1 MQLSCR
7 ERISPVPAMKVF
19 SLYACFFAVFGVLVP
34 WLICDRYGIS
44 YYPQDF
50 YPMQKPG
57 GDYVAT
63 YEAGRSIL
71 RGQSIYLRYE
81 DTADWSASGAAA
93 RYSYPPPQAYLFAP
107 LASLPFELSYHV
119 WIGLTLALIVLC
131 VFLVSRLFEAPWTVF
146 IAGCAIYAQSS
157 FIVFQCERG
166 QTDALP
172 LLCVAACIYFYVG
185 RRNSYLAGLF
195 CAIGACI
202 KVIPAVFF
210 LFFLLRRDWRAML
223 STIAA
228 AALIVFATGPEG
240 WEHWW
245 RQVIPAHSGLFIGQ
259 NVDHSLVYL
268 FEAFTANLSVA
279 RILGR
284 VALLILLA
292 TYAVLVLIN
301 RRRRRDVLM
310 ELAILTTIVEIGTP
324 WSVNYKLVM
333 LLFLFLAPFAIL
345 SIDRVRAR
353 PIRYTLPLLA
363 SFVLIVPFFGEYLT
377 RLPFSF
383 LARWLPGDLI
393 ISNPIDPIITDRKV
407 ALGIVLA
414 LGYLTWLYGRSAL
427 ATRPLLEA
435 RVRRAAA
442 AAFFGV
448 RPRRALAVLVAVIVV
463 IGGGFYAA
471 AVLNPSE
478 QYQRAIQRFGEP
490 KPIND
495 WASIAGYHVERSAG
509 GTWTIDLIYES
520 HGPMPKNLQVF
531 FHAEVLD
538 EAGKVVLRDGR
549 NFFPSLITSYWPAG
563 KYVVAR
569 TTGYFAPKDYLLKTG
584 FFDLDD
590 GQEYGEAEV
599 GHIDLSRFV
608 GGAASAMATS
618 HGAVPSARND
628 RPGNAGKGV
637 ANRPAWKSQGL
648 TTPSR
653 RFGAARIHTGCK
665 EPLEM
670 RCRVLPSHAGSDMT
684 RIKVGYCSGP

>member
-1 MQLSCR
+1 MPNGDPTPSESGSLAPGGRRLGLSPSGR
-7 ERISPVPAMKVF
+7 VF
-19 SLYACFFAVFGVLVP
+19 LVYLAFTLIFGVAFP
-34 WLICDRYGIS
+34 WWICTRYQIG
-44 YYPQDF
+44 YHPQDF

-63 YEAGRSIL
+63 YVATQSLLKGRPIYEHFPDSI
-71 RGQSIYLRYE
+71 
-81 DTADWSASGAAA
+81 DWSAIGPES
-93 RYSYPPPQAYLFAP
+93 RYAYAPPQAYLFLP
-107 LASLPFELSYHV
+107 LGLPDFERSHGI
-119 WIGLTLALIVLC
+119 WIGLTIALVALS
-131 VFLVSRLFEAPWTVF
+131 VWLVSRLFEAPWTVF
-146 IAGCAIYAQSS
+146 ITGCAIYAQSS
-157 FIVFQCERG
+157 FMQFQFERG
-166 QTDALP
+166 QTDAIP
-172 LLCVAACIYFYVG
+172 LVCIALSIYCLVG
-185 RRNSYLAGLF
+185 KRNSYWAGIF
-195 CAIGACI
+195 CAIGAVI
-202 KVIPAVFF
+202 KVIPAVLL

-223 STIAA
+223 TAVIT
-228 AALIVFATGPEG
+228 AALLVLATDLDD
-240 WEHWW
+240 W
-245 RQVIPAHSGLFIGQ
+245 RQWWFDIVPLWSGRFIGFGQ

-268 FEAFTANLSVA
+268 FGAVTGSLDSAIVLA
-279 RILGR
+279 RILT
-284 VALLILLA
+284 ATWLA
-292 TYAVLVLIN
+292 AYVLLVLIN

-363 SFVLIVPFFGEYLT
+363 TFVLIVPFFGEYLT
-377 RLPFSF
+377 RLPFAF

-478 QYQRAIQRFGEP
+478 QYQRAIQRFGDP

-509 GTWTIDLIYES
+509 GMWTIDLIYES

-590 GQEYGEAEV
+590 GREYGEAEV
-599 GHIDLSRFV
+599 GHVDLSRFV

-628 RPGNAGKGV
+628 RPGNAGEG
-637 ANRPAWKSQGL
+637 AADRPA
-648 TTPSR
+648 
-653 RFGAARIHTGCK
+653 
-665 EPLEM
+665 
-670 RCRVLPSHAGSDMT
+670 
-684 RIKVGYCSGP
+684 